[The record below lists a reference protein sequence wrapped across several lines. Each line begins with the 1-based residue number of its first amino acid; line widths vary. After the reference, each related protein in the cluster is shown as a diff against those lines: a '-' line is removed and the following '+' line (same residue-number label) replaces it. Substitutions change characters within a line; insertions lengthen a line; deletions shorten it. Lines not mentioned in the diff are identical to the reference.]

1 MENDDRGFNK
11 LELNFVIEEF
21 SSNSKLFRT
30 KEKFKN
36 LDYIKNIE
44 EYNNRKSLI
53 ELYLANIIPQLSLS
67 DYKIDGVD
75 SSAERIF
82 KVNGQMTIGDIT
94 CVSESLRFLCD
105 VNKTDKTFLIDRMK
119 RPLEIEEMKQLS
131 LALAKII
138 DKEGKIVS
146 NASIELS
153 RIRRDKDLLLGK
165 QQKIINQTLKNYE
178 KMLMEDK
185 ITLLDNRIVLQ
196 VDVHHKN
203 NVKGVLHA
211 YSNSKKTV
219 FIEPEELVLF
229 NNQITELEQ
238 DEEMEIARILESFRE
253 RCIKSF
259 SVEISLSEIILE
271 MDFIDSVASY
281 ISRNNARFADIGN
294 SIKLKRCFHPIIR
307 KMKREKAVPIDIELK
322 MGDSLMIT
330 GPNMGGKTALLKTI
344 GIVSLTAKLGLP
356 IIADEGSEVILFEK
370 VLSDIGDDQSIE
382 EGISTFASHVINY
395 KRFLDESKNNTLI
408 LLDEI
413 GTGTSIKE
421 GSAFAISLIKELIN
435 KKAVCIFTSHFDS
448 IKEYA
453 LSQNNIKCASMKY
466 DYVNNIPYYQIEM
479 DSVGDSGVFNLL
491 AKYGFTE
498 SVIEEA
504 KSLLTSN
511 YVNYNEIIKKYK
523 SKLNRVEEQEKSL
536 SLREKAIS
544 KIESLINYQKEQTKL
559 RAESI
564 DHNYI
569 KKKDDQI
576 DEFRKKFE
584 GLVKEIRETNA
595 SKEKIKE
602 VNEFLY
608 EEAQKNTKIPEKK
621 KIKIT
626 SDDKDYRVGDFVVL
640 SSNIEGTIEKIGGEY
655 VSVNVNGVIV
665 NTRIGN
671 IIRRGE
677 KNEQSGIRVTY
688 RDEMTTNE
696 IDIRGM
702 YADDALEAVEK
713 FLLRAQQENLH
724 EVIIIHGHG
733 TGVLKREVR
742 NYLKKQK
749 DIKSYD
755 SGREMSGGD
764 GVTVVKL

>member
-395 KRFLDESKNNTLI
+395 KRFLDESKDNTLI

>member
-1 MENDDRGFNK
+1 
-11 LELNFVIEEF
+11 
-21 SSNSKLFRT
+21 
-30 KEKFKN
+30 
-36 LDYIKNIE
+36 
-44 EYNNRKSLI
+44 
-53 ELYLANIIPQLSLS
+53 
-67 DYKIDGVD
+67 
-75 SSAERIF
+75 
-82 KVNGQMTIGDIT
+82 
-94 CVSESLRFLCD
+94 
-105 VNKTDKTFLIDRMK
+105 
-119 RPLEIEEMKQLS
+119 
-131 LALAKII
+131 
-138 DKEGKIVS
+138 
-146 NASIELS
+146 
-153 RIRRDKDLLLGK
+153 
-165 QQKIINQTLKNYE
+165 
-178 KMLMEDK
+178 
-185 ITLLDNRIVLQ
+185 
-196 VDVHHKN
+196 
-203 NVKGVLHA
+203 
-211 YSNSKKTV
+211 
-219 FIEPEELVLF
+219 
-229 NNQITELEQ
+229 
-238 DEEMEIARILESFRE
+238 
-253 RCIKSF
+253 
-259 SVEISLSEIILE
+259 
-271 MDFIDSVASY
+271 
-281 ISRNNARFADIGN
+281 
-294 SIKLKRCFHPIIR
+294 
-307 KMKREKAVPIDIELK
+307 
-322 MGDSLMIT
+322 
-330 GPNMGGKTALLKTI
+330 
-344 GIVSLTAKLGLP
+344 
-356 IIADEGSEVILFEK
+356 
-370 VLSDIGDDQSIE
+370 
-382 EGISTFASHVINY
+382 
-395 KRFLDESKNNTLI
+395 
-408 LLDEI
+408 
-413 GTGTSIKE
+413 
-421 GSAFAISLIKELIN
+421 
-435 KKAVCIFTSHFDS
+435 
-448 IKEYA
+448 
-453 LSQNNIKCASMKY
+453 
-466 DYVNNIPYYQIEM
+466 
-479 DSVGDSGVFNLL
+479 
-491 AKYGFTE
+491 
-498 SVIEEA
+498 
-504 KSLLTSN
+504 
-511 YVNYNEIIKKYK
+511 
-523 SKLNRVEEQEKSL
+523 VEEQEKSL